1 MSFLDSV
8 DMLSSLS
15 QQEKENLALFCQEKY
30 LSAGDQLFLEGDE
43 ANAMYFLAEGK
54 IEIYKERAGE
64 EIILGEIKAEEILGE
79 MAVFG
84 GEGVRMASARAIKD
98 TKLITMLSFSI
109 KEIAFKH
116 PDLMIK
122 IENIIKSRE
131 EKNQKIKGID
141 Y

>member
-30 LSAGDQLFLEGDE
+30 LSAWDQLFLEWDE

-54 IEIYKERAGE
+54 IEIYKERAWE
-64 EIILGEIKAEEILGE
+64 EIILWEIKAEEILWE
-79 MAVFG
+79 MAVFWW
-84 GEGVRMASARAIKD
+84 EGVRMASARAIKD